1 VSQSFSPIVQIV
13 ICILSCLSAT
23 TALAQVNPDNT
34 LDTQVQTQGNV
45 SEITGG
51 QTRGSNLFHSFQDF
65 SVETGSEAFFNNA
78 NNISTIF
85 SRVTG
90 DNISQIDGLIR
101 ANGSADLFLINP
113 NGIIF
118 GENAQLNIGGSFL
131 GSTASSILFE
141 DGEFSATDL
150 DSPPLLTINAPI
162 GLGLP
167 DNPGAIV
174 NRSRVE
180 DSEANPVG
188 LSVLAGNNFSLVG
201 GEINF
206 EGGNATA
213 AGGNVEL
220 GGLSTAGTIGISED
234 GGLTF
239 PEDVAKADIALSDG
253 AKVEVAGT
261 GGGNITVNARNLDLT
276 VSSFL
281 EAGITVDSTSSDAQA
296 GDIVINVTDNL
307 TLDESR
313 ITNQVNQDGVGNSGN
328 IDINTGSLTAINGGE
343 FDSST
348 SGQGNAGS
356 IEIIAKG
363 DMTFDGAT
371 SEGDRSGA
379 VSRVNSDGEGNAG
392 GVTISTN
399 NLTLTNGGRVDSST
413 KGQGNAGLV
422 EIIAKGDMT
431 FDGATSGGDRSGVT
445 SRVDSDGEGNAG
457 GVTISTTNL
466 TLTNGGRV
474 DSSTKGIGDADL
486 VEIIA
491 KGDMTFDGATSEGDR
506 SGVTSR
512 VDSDGE
518 GNAGGVTISANNLTL
533 TNGGRVDSSTSGQGN
548 AGSIEIVAK
557 GDMTFDGTTSEG
569 DRSGV
574 TSRVNQDGKGNV
586 GDITISTTNLNL
598 INGGRVDTASTR
610 GTGDGGSIKITATKD
625 ITLRNNSPISA
636 QASEKFN
643 GGNIIIDARFIIAF
657 PESTNQEQEKNLAID
672 SLSLFGNDIIAS
684 AEQGQGGNININTK
698 SLFGIEERP
707 LSNSTNDI
715 NASSEFGLSGT
726 VEINILEVDPSRESL
741 KIPVEPVQ
749 AEVNQ
754 TCEINSTGN
763 QSEFVVTGG
772 GGLPPEPEDN
782 FRLPTLATDEN
793 TPESQ
798 SFVQQSPAVPPPII
812 EATGWVR
819 NAKGN
824 IVLVASPSQASSLN
838 SHSNPGN
845 CNS

>member
-1 VSQSFSPIVQIV
+1 VHQTFSSLVQIL
-13 ICILSCLSAT
+13 ICIFSSLSAT
-23 TALAQVNPDNT
+23 ATLAQVIPDNT
-34 LDTQVQTQGNV
+34 LDTQVSSNGNV
-45 SEITGG
+45 SEITVG
-51 QTRGSNLFHSFQDF
+51 QTRGGNLFHSFQDF

-431 FDGATSGGDRSGVT
+431 FDGATS
-445 SRVDSDGEGNAG
+445 
-457 GVTISTTNL
+457 
-466 TLTNGGRV
+466 
-474 DSSTKGIGDADL
+474 
-486 VEIIA
+486 
-491 KGDMTFDGATSEGDR
+491 EGDR